1 MTDEDRPL
9 RIAAWQA
16 ASTPADLTANLAA
29 LETAAVEA
37 AAAGA
42 ELLITPEMYLT
53 GYNIGDDVRRLS
65 AQQPLDR
72 VRGIAERVGIA
83 IVAGGPELLGDDA
96 QRSPIANAAWFIDD
110 TGAVLAKHRKIQLF
124 GDLDRDLFVAG
135 DEPSTVVDYCGY
147 RIAVLICF
155 DVEFPETVR
164 AAARAGADLVAVPT
178 AQMEPFSFVN
188 EHLIRVRAWENGVH
202 VAYANQHG
210 TDGDLQYVGRSVIA
224 SPLGEHL
231 AQAPAKGEALL
242 LATVDR
248 SVGEQS
254 RAQNPYLAEVR
265 SGLFRGDAHP

>member
-1 MTDEDRPL
+1 MTDEDHPL

-16 ASTPADLTANLAA
+16 ASIPADVTANLVA
-29 LETAAVEA
+29 LERAATEA
-37 AAAGA
+37 AESGA
-42 ELLITPEMYLT
+42 ELLITPEMFIT

-65 AQQPLDR
+65 AQHPLER

-83 IVAGGPELLGDDA
+83 IVAGGPELLGDDSD
-96 QRSPIANAAWFIDD
+96 RDPIANAAWFIDD
-110 TGAVLAKHRKIQLF
+110 TGAVLAKHHKIQLF

-135 DEPSTVVDYCGY
+135 DEPATVVDYRGH
-147 RIAVLICF
+147 RIGVLICF

-210 TDGDLQYVGRSVIA
+210 PDGDLHYVGRSVIA
-224 SPLGEHL
+224 SPLGAHV
-231 AQAPAKGEALL
+231 AQAPARGEALL
-242 LATVDR
+242 TAVIDR
-248 SVGEQS
+248 SLGEQS

-265 SGLFRGDAHP
+265 SGLFRDDAHP

>member
-1 MTDEDRPL
+1 MTNEDRPL

-37 AAAGA
+37 TVAGA

-83 IVAGGPELLGDDA
+83 IVAGGPEMLGDDV

-110 TGAVLAKHRKIQLF
+110 TGTVLAKHRKIQLF

-135 DEPSTVVDYCGY
+135 DEPSTVVDYRGH

-210 TDGDLQYVGRSVIA
+210 PDGDLHYVGRSVIA

-231 AQAPAKGEALL
+231 AQAPVVGEALL
-242 LATVDR
+242 IATVDR

-254 RAQNPYLAEVR
+254 RDQNPYLAEVR
-265 SGLFRGDAHP
+265 SALFRGDAHP